1 MLKVFETFSGIGSQA
16 KALENAGIDHEIF
29 ATADWD
35 ITAIIAYDLIHH
47 GKIDRTEVDRMTIDE
62 VDRALEPFTFSL
74 TGKKPI
80 SGITRK
86 INEDARRTLL
96 AAIRRSRNRV
106 SVTDIKGSE
115 VPDDIDLLTYS
126 FPCQDLSLCK
136 FWHGGVHGIDRDAH
150 TRSGMLWE
158 VERILLEMSD
168 ARKCL
173 PRFLLME
180 NVTAILNDLNKKNF
194 AEWRRNLEALGYL
207 NIPLRL
213 NAKSFGIPQM
223 RERAYMISV
232 RCDHDL
238 ELEQKMSI
246 LFSGDPSEYRRR
258 DVHLQDILRLDYSND
273 VLRAEA
279 DESQPNE
286 TVSRDKIYKENVH
299 LLDANYQPLDIVV
312 NTITTKQDRNPNSG
326 VIAYPPPE
334 DTYGCGHENGA
345 CFRNLTPR
353 ECFMLMGFDE
363 RDYEILI
370 ENNVRLNNRTLLFT
384 RDKLNKLAG
393 NSIVVDVLECL
404 FKMINDAKGMIERH
418 EATRNV

>member
-1 MLKVFETFSGIGSQA
+1 MLKVFEAFSGIGSQA

-35 ITAIIAYDLIHH
+35 VTAIIAYDLIHH
-47 GKIDRTEVDRMTIDE
+47 GRIDRTCVDRMSIDE
-62 VDRALEPFTFSL
+62 VDHALEPFTFSL
-74 TGKKPI
+74 TGKKPTN
-80 SGITRK
+80 GITHK
-86 INEDARRTLL
+86 ISEEARRTLL
-96 AAIRRSRNRV
+96 AAIRRSKNRV
-106 SVTDIKGSE
+106 SITDIKGYE

-136 FWHGGVHGIDRDAH
+136 FWHGDVHGIDRAAH

-158 VERILLEMSD
+158 IERILLEMSAD
-168 ARKCL
+168 RKKL

-194 AEWRRNLEALGYL
+194 AEWRGNLENLGYL

-223 RERAYMISV
+223 RERAYMISI
-232 RCDHDL
+232 RCDHNI

-246 LFSGDPSEYRRR
+246 HFSCDPSRYHRR
-258 DVHLQDILRLDYSND
+258 DVHLRDVLRLDYSND
-273 VLRAEA
+273 VLRSEA

-286 TVSRDKIYKENVH
+286 TVSRDKIFKENVH
-299 LLDANYQPLDIVV
+299 LLDENYQPLDIAV

-326 VIAYPPPE
+326 VIAYPPPG
-334 DTYGCGHENGA
+334 DSYGCGHEHGA
-345 CFRNLTPR
+345 SFRNLTPR
-353 ECFMLMGFDE
+353 ECFMLMGFEE
-363 RDYEILI
+363 RDYEVLI
-370 ENNVRLNNRTLLFT
+370 ENNIRLNSRTMLFT

-404 FKMINDAKGMIERH
+404 FKMIDEANSMIKIF
-418 EATRNV
+418 EAENNG